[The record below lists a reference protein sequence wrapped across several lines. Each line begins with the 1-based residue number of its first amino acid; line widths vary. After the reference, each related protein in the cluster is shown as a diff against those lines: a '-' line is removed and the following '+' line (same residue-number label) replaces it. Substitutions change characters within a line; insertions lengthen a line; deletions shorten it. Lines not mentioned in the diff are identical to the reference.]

1 MHPIKEE
8 QVTVPGNR
16 ACPGCG
22 AILAMRHALD
32 ALGGNTMLHMATNC
46 MEVSIMGGGTFP
58 GGHYSLT
65 IPSLHTAFETSGA
78 VISGMDAGLRALG
91 KREGINLVAI
101 AGDGGTADIGLQT
114 LSGAVERGQDFLYIC
129 YDNEAYM
136 NTGNQRSATT
146 TLFAATTTSPVGTQ
160 KRGTYHLPTT
170 LKKDMCAIMAAHG
183 APYIATASIA
193 YPLDLVKKIQKAAS
207 MKGPRYVHIQTP
219 CPNGWG
225 FPESKTV
232 EVARMAIQTGCWVLY
247 EIEQGRLN
255 VTRKIAKR
263 KPAKEY
269 LTLQKRFNHLTD
281 QEICQIQELVDLKW
295 NELGLS

>member
-1 MHPIKEE
+1 MQSTKEE
-8 QVTVPGNR
+8 RVAVPGNR

-22 AILAMRHALD
+22 AILAMRHVFD
-32 ALGGNTMLHMATNC
+32 TLGGNTMLHMATNC

-114 LSGAVERGQDFLYIC
+114 LSGAVARGQDFLYIC

-146 TLFAATTTSPVGTQ
+146 TLFAATTTTPVGTQ
-160 KRGTYHLPTT
+160 KRGTTQLPTT

-193 YPLDLVKKIQKAAS
+193 YPVDLVTKIKKAATI
-207 MKGPRYVHIQTP
+207 KGPRYVHIQTP
-219 CPNGWG
+219 CSNGWG
-225 FPESKTV
+225 FPESKTI

-247 EIEQGRLN
+247 ELEQGSLN
-255 VTRKIAKR
+255 ITHKVVKK
-263 KPAKEY
+263 KPITEY

-281 QEICQIQELVDLKW
+281 TETSHLQELVDQKW
-295 NELGLS
+295 NELGLL